1 MILPVA
7 LPLFLGLCVLVLSED
22 SEDSE
27 MEVDKC
33 DNTTIGGEPM
43 DIKDAPWTASI
54 TVREKAKCVG
64 VIYKLNY
71 ILTVAQCVDG
81 YLNKAIRFTTM
92 IRLVLPLLLVALP
105 WTVFGDPDPQTRI
118 IGGYSVDIK
127 DAPYQAAVIVDSSA
141 ICSGAI
147 IRTNTIL
154 TAASCVYDYSI
165 DYIQVRVN
173 TTSRNYDG
181 TGVLMPVCGVTI
193 HPQYSYWRYDFNLAL
208 LKLCEELKTSETVH
222 PITVTDRLPPDDAW
236 LWVTGWGS
244 TSWWGSWFDRCFGS
258 LPLQLQRA
266 WVSVYNREQCAEDR
280 AVWFYLW
287 DNGISGYTLCTNYG
301 AGGCSYDV
309 GAPLVKDGYL
319 VGILSD
325 GGCTTK
331 PDVYASVI
339 WFQSWIDANTSPD
352 PKGTTSG
359 LVLHLLVLHLVLH

>member
-1 MILPVA
+1 
-7 LPLFLGLCVLVLSED
+7 
-22 SEDSE
+22 
-27 MEVDKC
+27 
-33 DNTTIGGEPM
+33 
-43 DIKDAPWTASI
+43 
-54 TVREKAKCVG
+54 
-64 VIYKLNY
+64 
-71 ILTVAQCVDG
+71 
-81 YLNKAIRFTTM
+81 M

-359 LVLHLLVLHLVLH
+359 PSFTSSTTVPSPTSSSSIPSSSSSTSSVASSSTSTSTTARPISTISITTPSSTSTSIPTTSNTPSSSPTDASTL